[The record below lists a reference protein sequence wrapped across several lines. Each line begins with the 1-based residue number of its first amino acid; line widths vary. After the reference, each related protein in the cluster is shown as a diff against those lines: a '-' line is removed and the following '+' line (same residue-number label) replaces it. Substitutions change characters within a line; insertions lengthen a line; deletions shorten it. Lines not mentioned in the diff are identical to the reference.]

1 MEFKKAHPKKTQ
13 NFENST
19 NRFKW
24 SKNYEFLGSLNNVK
38 PVMRREIDDS
48 ALEVAT
54 IKPFA
59 QENKDQNNGE
69 TSTRYSNIASVVNDE
84 DEIYVSDEEFSLEE
98 ALQRMTEVE

>member
-1 MEFKKAHPKKTQ
+1 MEFKKAHPKNTK

-24 SKNYEFLGSLNNVK
+24 SKNNEFLGSLNNVK

-59 QENKDQNNGE
+59 QENKDQNNDE
-69 TSTRYSNIASVVNDE
+69 TSTRYSNIASRDA
-84 DEIYVSDEEFSLEE
+84 E
-98 ALQRMTEVE
+98 AVDFWTASASASKRHI